1 MLATFKNMYSNAI
14 YITTHLQQAA
24 TKLATALNDSLP
36 PPDECQHKFS
46 DAFEE
51 KIQLLIKGIGTKCYT
66 VAIQDSTIRK

>member
-1 MLATFKNMYSNAI
+1 MIPNEVLTEEL
-14 YITTHLQQAA
+14 LQQAA
-24 TKLATALNDSLP
+24 TELAMALNDSLP
-36 PPDECQHKFS
+36 PPNECQRTFS